1 VQVRASLVVLFACLQ
16 FFSVHS
22 LAISTIPW
30 EDSHD
35 DRRDDYRREYQDALL
50 ALKLGQWKKFDKIR
64 SGLDTY
70 PLAVYLDFY
79 RLSKNVRK
87 AKPAEVKQFLDASEG
102 SPLPNRL
109 LSAYLMQAGRD
120 RRWKDFLAVMP
131 TQPNAVE
138 LQCYFYRAKLGSGDK
153 DTAWHGAE
161 QLWVYGKSR
170 PKECDP
176 LFDAWLKAGQLTDEI
191 VWARMLEAFEARQRS
206 LLTYVAR
213 RGSAELKPW
222 SDILLAVYNKPDR
235 LRNQKFPASGKY
247 SSDIATQG
255 LVYLSRYSPEKALEL
270 WQGLN
275 SKLNFET
282 EQIVQIEEAIALRS
296 LFAKTDANIPWLR
309 RALVT
314 LGQDKLVEIRLRW
327 ALSEKD
333 WKAVEDTL
341 SLLSE
346 AKKQES
352 VWRYWRA
359 IVDEQNGSA
368 STYQLAMESLSE
380 ERGYYSF
387 LAAERLGRDYAFNN
401 KPLHL
406 APESLTP
413 LQSIPAV
420 QRVRE
425 LVFHEDNRLA
435 HSEWYKMLEIS
446 DSDRLEQLG
455 SLASHEG
462 WHRMGIDAA
471 NKAEA
476 WDRLDLR
483 FPMPWSDT
491 FERNASLLKLPS
503 TELMA
508 IARRESAFFPQASSP
523 VGARGLMQLMPATG
537 REVASSIGKRHSN
550 SALYEVEHNVLL
562 GSSYYKQLLDR
573 YQGNRVFALTAY
585 NAGPHRVDRWRNKT
599 GDSVP
604 VEVWI
609 ETIPYKE
616 TRNYVQAVL
625 SYNVVFQHLMGDD
638 QRLLSTPEVQAMY

>member
-1 VQVRASLVVLFACLQ
+1 MRVRVSLVFLFACLQ
-16 FFSVHS
+16 LSSFHA
-22 LAISTIPW
+22 LAIPTVPW
-30 EDSHD
+30 EDKRS
-35 DRRDDYRREYQDALL
+35 DYRAEYRKALS
-50 ALKLGQWKKFDKIR
+50 ALKRGEWKKYELIR
-64 SGLDTY
+64 SGLNAY

-79 RLSKNVRK
+79 RLSKNIRK
-87 AKPAEVKQFLDASEG
+87 AKPAEVQQFLDVSKG

-109 LSAYLMQAGRD
+109 LAVYLTQAGRD

-131 TQPNAVE
+131 TEPNAVE
-138 LQCYFYRAKLGSGDK
+138 LKCYFHRAKLGTGD
-153 DTAWHGAE
+153 DLAAWRGAE
-161 QLWVYGKSR
+161 QLWVHGKSR

-176 LFDAWLKAGQLTDEI
+176 LFNAWLKAGQLNDEV
-191 VWARMLEAFEARQRS
+191 VWARMLKAFDARQRS

-213 RGSAELKPW
+213 QGSAELKPW
-222 SDILLAVYNKPDR
+222 SDILLSVYNKPDR
-235 LRNQKFPASGKY
+235 LRSQKFPAPGKY
-247 SSDIATQG
+247 STDIVTRG
-255 LVYLSRYSPEKALEL
+255 LAYLSRYSPEKALEL
-270 WQGLN
+270 WQRLG
-275 SKLNFET
+275 SKLEFEP
-282 EQIVQIEEAIALRS
+282 EQIRQIEEAIALRS
-296 LFAKTDANIPWLR
+296 LFAETEANIPWLQGV
-309 RALVT
+309 LGT
-314 LGQDKLVEIRLRW
+314 LEQDKLVELRLRW

-333 WKAVEDTL
+333 WKAVESTL
-341 SLLSE
+341 PLLSE
-346 AKKQES
+346 AKVQES
-352 VWRYWRA
+352 VWRYWQA
-359 IVDEQNGSA
+359 IVDERHGAAYSYV
-368 STYQLAMESLSE
+368 SAMETLAE

-387 LAAERLGRDYAFNN
+387 LAAERLGQDYVFNN

-406 APESLTP
+406 APEALAP
-413 LQSIPAV
+413 LQSLPAV

-425 LVFHEDNRLA
+425 LVFHEEDRLA
-435 HSEWYKMLEIS
+435 HGEWFKMLEIS
-446 DSDRLEQLG
+446 DPNQREQLG
-455 SLASHEG
+455 SLASDEG
-462 WHRMGIDAA
+462 WHRMAIDAA
-471 NKAEA
+471 NKAKA

-483 FPMPWSDT
+483 FPMPWPDT
-491 FERNASLLKLPS
+491 FERHAFLAKVPS

-537 REVASSIGKRHSN
+537 REVASSIGKRHSS

-599 GDSVP
+599 GDTVP

-638 QRLLSTPEVQAMY
+638 QRLLSTPEV

>member
-1 VQVRASLVVLFACLQ
+1 MRVRASLVVLFACMQ
-16 FFSVHS
+16 FFCVHA
-22 LAISTIPW
+22 LATSTVPW
-30 EDSHD
+30 EGSRDE
-35 DRRDDYRREYQDALL
+35 RRGDYRQEYQNALL
-50 ALKLGQWKKFDKIR
+50 ALKLGEWKKFDEIR

-70 PLAVYLDFY
+70 PLAIYLDFY
-79 RLSKNVRK
+79 RLSKDIRK
-87 AKPAEVKQFLDASEG
+87 AKPAEVQQFLDASEG

-109 LSAYLMQAGRD
+109 LSAYLMRAGRE
-120 RRWKDFLAVMP
+120 RRWNDFLAVMP
-131 TQPNAVE
+131 TRPNAVE
-138 LQCYFYRAKLGSGDK
+138 LQCYFYRAKLGSGEK
-153 DTAWHGAE
+153 DIAWLGAE

-176 LFDAWLKAGQLTDEI
+176 LFNAWLKAGQLTDDI
-191 VWARMLEAFEARQRS
+191 VWARMLEAFETRQRS
-206 LLTYVAR
+206 LLSYVAR
-213 RGSAELKPW
+213 QGSVELKPW
-222 SDILLAVYNKPDR
+222 SDILLAVYSKPDR

-255 LVYLSRYSPEKALEL
+255 LAYLSRYSPEKALEI
-270 WQGLN
+270 WQRLN
-275 SKLNFET
+275 TKLAFEP
-282 EQIVQIEEAIALRS
+282 EQIQQIEEAIALRS
-296 LFAKTDANIPWLR
+296 LFAKTEVNIPWLR
-309 RALVT
+309 RSLAT
-314 LGQDKLVEIRLRW
+314 LGQDKLVELRLRW
-327 ALSEKD
+327 ALSEED
-333 WKAVEDTL
+333 WTSVEDTL
-341 SLLSE
+341 PLLSE
-346 AKKQES
+346 AKTQES

-359 IVDEQNGSA
+359 VIDEQNGSA
-368 STYQLAMESLSE
+368 DTYQLAMESLSE

-387 LAAERLGRDYAFNN
+387 LAAERLGRDYVFNN

-425 LVFHEDNRLA
+425 LVFHEENRLA
-435 HSEWYKMLEIS
+435 HTEWYKMLEIS
-446 DSDRLEQLG
+446 DPNRREQLG

-471 NKAEA
+471 NKAKA

-491 FERNASLLKLPS
+491 FERHASLVKVPS

-537 REVASSIGKRHSN
+537 AEVASSLGKRHSK

-585 NAGPHRVDRWRNKT
+585 NAGPHRVDRWRNKA